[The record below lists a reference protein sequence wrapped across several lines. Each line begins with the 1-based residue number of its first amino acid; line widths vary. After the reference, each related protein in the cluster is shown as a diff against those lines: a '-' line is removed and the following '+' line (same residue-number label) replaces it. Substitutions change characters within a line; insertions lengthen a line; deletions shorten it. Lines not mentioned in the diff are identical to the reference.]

1 LKREIV
7 KSRIHH
13 DMKIVLAQCNFTVG
27 DFAGNC
33 EKMAAIYQS
42 HAEYADAVVFSE
54 LAISGYY
61 PSDLLTQ
68 SAFLQ
73 AQDQALAALTLKTLG
88 KRAALITGFID
99 RNLGAGKPL
108 HNALGVLHNG
118 ALVYR
123 YHKRLL
129 PTYNIFDE
137 ARHFEPGTLPGVFS
151 IGGNRIGLA
160 ICEDLWNDEA
170 DMDYDDVP
178 IKALSDLGVA
188 MVLAINASPSNLGKY
203 QERLTRFQNSAAR
216 HQIGILSLNQVGGN
230 DEIVFDG
237 NSFYI
242 DREGKV
248 QRELAA
254 FTEDVGSFEFDRDSN
269 LTQSSAQSDRAH
281 ALVQMPTVMRCSAE
295 FFNAQIT
302 LGLRDYTR
310 KCGFKQV
317 IVGSSGGIDSALTI
331 ALAAAALGP
340 ENVLAVTMPSRYSS
354 DGSVNDS
361 VSLCGAL
368 GVTLRTA
375 PIEAQF
381 ALAVADFER
390 AHGAVPSSL
399 TQQNIQARLRGRML
413 MEVTNHSG
421 HLLLSTGNK
430 SEMSV
435 GYATLYGDMNGG
447 LNLIGDLYKM
457 DVYALSRWLNERAG
471 RELIP
476 QVIIDKEPSA
486 ELAPGQKDSDALP
499 IYPIL
504 DAILRLAIEGQS
516 LSTDEITALRAG
528 LAHTPLSDVDRVL
541 KLIAR
546 AEFKRRQA
554 PPIIRCQRRAFG
566 IGWRMPIAQAFVASA
581 SALLGRND

>member
-1 LKREIV
+1 
-7 KSRIHH
+7 
-13 DMKIVLAQCNFTVG
+13 MKIVLAQCNFTVG

-33 EKMAAIYQS
+33 EKISAIYAL
-42 HAEYADAVVFSE
+42 HADSADAVVFSE
-54 LAISGYY
+54 LALSGYY

-68 SAFLQ
+68 PEFL
-73 AQDQALAALTLKTLG
+73 AVQDLALVKLTQLTAG

-99 RNLGAGKPL
+99 RNLGSGKPL
-108 HNALGVLHNG
+108 HNALCVLADG

-137 ARHFEPGTLPGVFS
+137 ARHFEPGTLPGVFTL
-151 IGGNRIGLA
+151 GGNRIGLA
-160 ICEDLWNDEA
+160 ICEDLWNDQA
-170 DMDYDDVP
+170 DLEYDDVP
-178 IKALSDLGVA
+178 IKELSDAGIA
-188 MVLAINASPSNLGKY
+188 MVLSINASPSNLGKY
-203 QERLTRFQNSAAR
+203 RERLARFQSTAAR
-216 HQIGILSLNQVGGN
+216 HQIAILSLNQVGGN

-237 NSFYI
+237 SSFYI
-242 DREGKV
+242 DREGKLKA
-248 QRELAA
+248 ELAA
-254 FTEDVGSFEFDRDSN
+254 FASDSATFEFDRDLNLVRFARSN
-269 LTQSSAQSDRAH
+269 ELTKGKPATALGS
-281 ALVQMPTVMRCSAE
+281 ALVSAPA
-295 FFNAQIT
+295 FFHAQIT
-302 LGLRDYTR
+302 LGLRDYAR

-317 IVGSSGGIDSALTI
+317 VVGSSGGIDSALTI
-331 ALAAAALGP
+331 ALAAHALGP

-354 DGSVNDS
+354 DGSVDDS
-361 VSLCGAL
+361 VSLCSAY
-368 GVTLRTA
+368 GVELRTA

-390 AHGAVPSSL
+390 AHGEVPSPL

-457 DVYALSRWLNERAG
+457 DVYALSRWINETAG

-476 QVIIDKEPSA
+476 QIIIDKEPSA

-499 IYPIL
+499 IYPVL
-504 DAILRLAIEGQS
+504 DAILRLAIEGPS
-516 LSTDEITALRAG
+516 LAPDEATDLRAF
-528 LAHTPLSDVDRVL
+528 LSATPLSDVDRVL

-566 IGWRMPIAQAFVASA
+566 IGWRMPIAQAFVGSA
-581 SALLGRND
+581 AALLGRDY